1 MLQEVAAAGA
11 QLIAPLAEN
20 EGLLAVKLEDLA
32 FKASEQ
38 VGNPLLAAPAP
49 CCGGGKLVHVP
60 GGCGPAWEGLGEP
73 GSELGAWPGNAE
85 MQRAPVPALCSPSP
99 RLASCCSHTKGH
111 LVGSQEGAAAG
122 AEGHLQLLSCPVQ
135 IYGTQGI
142 NPYECLRQSCS
153 ILIAT
158 MNKMATA
165 MQEGE
170 YDADRPQTKVGFAC
184 GRSLGRLSCSGIPHN
199 SGSC

>member
-1 MLQEVAAAGA
+1 M
-11 QLIAPLAEN
+11 
-20 EGLLAVKLEDLA
+20 
-32 FKASEQ
+32 
-38 VGNPLLAAPAP
+38 
-49 CCGGGKLVHVP
+49 
-60 GGCGPAWEGLGEP
+60 
-73 GSELGAWPGNAE
+73 
-85 MQRAPVPALCSPSP
+85 
-99 RLASCCSHTKGH
+99 
-111 LVGSQEGAAAG
+111 GSQGGAAAG
-122 AEGHLQLLSCPVQ
+122 AASSAEGQLQLPSCPVQ
-135 IYGTQGI
+135 IYGTQGV

-184 GRSLGRLSCSGIPHN
+184 GRSLGHLSCSVIPHN

>member
-1 MLQEVAAAGA
+1 M
-11 QLIAPLAEN
+11 
-20 EGLLAVKLEDLA
+20 
-32 FKASEQ
+32 
-38 VGNPLLAAPAP
+38 
-49 CCGGGKLVHVP
+49 
-60 GGCGPAWEGLGEP
+60 
-73 GSELGAWPGNAE
+73 
-85 MQRAPVPALCSPSP
+85 
-99 RLASCCSHTKGH
+99 
-111 LVGSQEGAAAG
+111 GSQEGAAAG